1 MSYLNLNKITMNNGD
16 TYSDNESSKAS
27 KRGVGK
33 KKKQDNKKK
42 MKQTRDDLNPW
53 SDQKNER
60 IESDDEEDNL
70 ENAV

>member
-33 KKKQDNKKK
+33 KKK
-42 MKQTRDDLNPW
+42 
-53 SDQKNER
+53 
-60 IESDDEEDNL
+60 
-70 ENAV
+70 